1 MELDGK
7 CRHIVVGDALAG
19 AVVDIDKC
27 LLRALRQRIAQY
39 LIAVVLAAD
48 VDASG
53 RQILDRPEGQPRGI
67 RAWSARG

>member
-27 LLRALRQRIAQY
+27 LLCALRQRIAQY
-39 LIAVVLAAD
+39 LIAVVRL
-48 VDASG
+48 
-53 RQILDRPEGQPRGI
+53 LM
-67 RAWSARG
+67 